1 MPVRL
6 RITILFATTV
16 CCILMVVCATVY
28 YFAWSNRLNSIKTR
42 LLNRASY
49 TNGLLSQGNIFTS
62 DLVVKLDTSI
72 TGMVRS
78 KEVQVFDSND
88 QLVYSFSDISPEL
101 MSIDSELLQH
111 VREEGTIFFTKDDK
125 EALAVHYPSSGLLVV
140 SATRDEQG
148 KKYLTQLKTTI
159 WISLVGGIL
168 IAFGGGYFFSGRL
181 LRPVK
186 QIADEVNEISAGS
199 LTRRIQ
205 TGKSRD
211 EWHYLSETLNKLLNR
226 LQRSFEVQRQFIA
239 NASHELCTPLTSI
252 SSQLEVSL
260 LRSRDAEHYRKV
272 ISSTLQDVL
281 RMSQLTQSLLEV
293 ARASGS
299 PGGFEI
305 EQIRIDEVLLQLPVE
320 ITKLNNQWSVNL
332 DFDHLPA
339 DETKLLVF
347 GNQELLLTAIR
358 NIVINACKYA
368 PDHQAKIGLHVLNG
382 EIRVMVADNGPG
394 IPKDELENIFLP
406 FYRSAGAGKEKGFGL
421 GLSLA
426 NHIIQLHNGNIRV
439 HSDVGR
445 GSVFS
450 IYLPQAGSNFTFN
463 TSARIRKGLE
473 VN

>member
-1 MPVRL
+1 M
-6 RITILFATTV
+6 
-16 CCILMVVCATVY
+16 
-28 YFAWSNRLNSIKTR
+28 
-42 LLNRASY
+42 
-49 TNGLLSQGNIFTS
+49 
-62 DLVVKLDTSI
+62 
-72 TGMVRS
+72 
-78 KEVQVFDSND
+78 
-88 QLVYSFSDISPEL
+88 
-101 MSIDSELLQH
+101 
-111 VREEGTIFFTKDDK
+111 
-125 EALAVHYPSSGLLVV
+125 HYPSSGLLVV

-320 ITKLNNQWSVNL
+320 ITKLNKQWSVNL

-394 IPKDELENIFLP
+394 IPKDELENIFFLFTEAP
-406 FYRSAGAGKEKGFGL
+406 VQVRKKGSALDYR
-421 GLSLA
+421 
-426 NHIIQLHNGNIRV
+426 
-439 HSDVGR
+439 
-445 GSVFS
+445 
-450 IYLPQAGSNFTFN
+450 
-463 TSARIRKGLE
+463 
-473 VN
+473 

>member
-16 CCILMVVCATVY
+16 CCILMAVCATVY

-49 TNGLLSQGNIFTS
+49 ANGLLSQGSIFTS
-62 DLVVKLDTSI
+62 DLVVRLDTSI

-88 QLVYSFSDISPEL
+88 LRVYSFTDITPDPMKIEPEF
-101 MSIDSELLQH
+101 LQQS
-111 VREEGTIFFTKDDK
+111 REEGTTFFTKEDK
-125 EALAVHYPSSGLLVV
+125 EALAVYYPSSGLLVI

-148 KKYLTQLKTTI
+148 KKYLSQLKTTV

-181 LRPVK
+181 LRPVR

-199 LTRRIQ
+199 LTRRIR
-205 TGKSRD
+205 TGRSRD
-211 EWHYLSETLNKLLNR
+211 EWYYLSDTLNRLLNR

-260 LRSRDAEHYRKV
+260 LRYRDADHYRSV

-305 EQIRIDEVLLQLPVE
+305 EQIRIDEVLLQLPAEV
-320 ITKLNNQWSVNL
+320 TKLNNEWSVNL
-332 DFDHLPA
+332 DFEQMPA
-339 DETKLLVF
+339 DEGKLLVF

-358 NIVINACKYA
+358 NIVINACKYS
-368 PDHQAKIGLHVLNG
+368 PDHQAKIGLHVMNG
-382 EIRVMVADNGPG
+382 EIRILVADKGPG
-394 IPKDELENIFLP
+394 ISKEELENIFLP
-406 FYRSAGAGKEKGFGL
+406 FYRTASAGKEKGFGL

-426 NHIIQLHNGNIRV
+426 NLIIQLHNGNIRV
-439 HSDVGR
+439 NPNIGK

-450 IYLPQAGSNFTFN
+450 ICLPQAGNN
-463 TSARIRKGLE
+463 SAFSGSPRIRKGLE
-473 VN
+473 TC